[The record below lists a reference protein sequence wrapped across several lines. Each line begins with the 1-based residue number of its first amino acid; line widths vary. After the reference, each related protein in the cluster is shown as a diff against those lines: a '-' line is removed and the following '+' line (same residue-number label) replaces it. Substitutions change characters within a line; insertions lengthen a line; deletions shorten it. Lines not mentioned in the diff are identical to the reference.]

1 MISTGNDVVA
11 LSAINA
17 ARTNQHKFYSKV
29 LTDSETPLYNEFS
42 LAGIPFE
49 NFVWLLWSIKESAY
63 KFLQRHNP
71 GLVFT
76 PVKFVVEE
84 LRLPSAYIIEK
95 FDAIT
100 EEGIGFNGYPAL
112 TGIIAS
118 GEVKLHSCSLL
129 YDKLISTVINDAND
143 FENTCWGF
151 KIISGTAHENQ
162 SKEVRHFL
170 IERLNRLYGEF
181 DFRVDKNE
189 NGCPVLFKENEEIG
203 IPVSLSHH
211 ENIIGYSFMIDERGV
226 F

>member
-1 MISTGNDVVA
+1 MISTGNDIVA
-11 LSAINA
+11 LSAIIA
-17 ARTNQHKFYSKV
+17 ARTNQHKFYSKI
-29 LTDSETPLYNEFS
+29 LSDSETPLYNELS

-63 KFLQRHNP
+63 KFLQRHNA

-84 LRLPSAYIIEK
+84 LRLPPAYIIEK

-112 TGIIAS
+112 TGIIAF

-151 KIISGTAHENQ
+151 KLISGTTHENQ
-162 SKEVRHFL
+162 STEVRQFL
-170 IERLNRLYGEF
+170 IERLKKLYGHD

-189 NGCPVLFKENEEIG
+189 NGCPILFKGHDETL
-203 IPVSLSHH
+203 IPISFSHH
-211 ENIIGYSFMIDERGV
+211 ENIIGYSFNQKV
-226 F
+226 

>member
-17 ARTNQHKFYSKV
+17 ARTNQHKFYSKI
-29 LTDSETPLYNEFS
+29 LSDSETPLYNELS

-63 KFLQRHNP
+63 KFLQRHNA

-76 PVKFVVEE
+76 PVKFVVEQ
-84 LRLPSAYIIEK
+84 LRLPADYTVEK

-100 EEGIGFNGYPAL
+100 AEGAGFNGYPAL
-112 TGIIAS
+112 TGIVTF

-129 YDKLISTVINDAND
+129 YDKLISTVINDVGD
-143 FENTCWGF
+143 FENTFWGV
-151 KIISGTAHENQ
+151 KLISDSTHENQ
-162 SKEVRHFL
+162 SKEARQFL
-170 IERLNRLYGEF
+170 IERFKRLYGDV
-181 DFRVDKNE
+181 DFSVDKNE
-189 NGCPVLFKENEEIG
+189 DGCPILFKENEEIG

-211 ENIIGYSFMIDERGV
+211 ENIIGYSFMIDGISV